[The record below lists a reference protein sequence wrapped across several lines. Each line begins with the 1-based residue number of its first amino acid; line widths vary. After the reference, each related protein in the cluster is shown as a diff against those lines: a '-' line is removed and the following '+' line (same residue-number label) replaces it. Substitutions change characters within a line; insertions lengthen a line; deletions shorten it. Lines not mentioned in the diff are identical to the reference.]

1 MRHETQP
8 PIEATLTAYAEGRR
22 RTLGTPPAMPD
33 PVRSRLHREIER
45 VADAASQAGSPNRP
59 AWWAWCLRPSA
70 WGVAAALAAG
80 VWITWQSLGPKPA
93 DVTLVATRP
102 QPPAAPS
109 FAPSP
114 EAASAPSPATA
125 ASRAVFDS
133 AAVPVRPPQLTSAE
147 ATGPESTAVPPPPAA
162 VRALALEQ
170 RNEPGK
176 GIDTGARRET
186 ARYGLRSQDA
196 LAPAAE
202 ARRSDANLAAGMSN
216 VSGPARTVVAGFG
229 NATGQRQLQQRF
241 AQNRLAPITPVLNQF
256 QVEQV
261 GQQLRLVDADGSVY
275 LATLGADTAGVQ
287 VQAAPPAVV
296 AGPSAGRANP
306 GQTRARAVAPIAA
319 GGIRDGAPPMQVLTL
334 HATGTNRQLQQQVV
348 FTGNL
353 LVTNLAGVPVVN
365 DSTALGTNVES
376 LSQLFRNAS
385 VNGLVTVGG
394 TNQYAVE
401 AVPTV
406 P

>member
-8 PIEATLTAYAEGRR
+8 PIEATLTAYAEARR

-59 AWWAWCLRPSA
+59 AWWTWCLRPSA
-70 WGVAAALAAG
+70 WGVAAALAGG

-93 DVTLVATRP
+93 DVTLVAARP

-114 EAASAPSPATA
+114 EAASAPSPATS

-133 AAVPVRPPQLTSAE
+133 ATVPARPAQLTSAE

-162 VRALALEQ
+162 VRALSLEQ

-202 ARRSDANLAAGMSN
+202 ARRVDDSLAAGTLRT
-216 VSGPARTVVAGFG
+216 SGPAPTMVAGFG
-229 NATGQRQLQQRF
+229 DATGQRQLQQRF

-275 LATLGADTAGVQ
+275 LATLGTETGVAQ
-287 VQAAPPAVV
+287 AQAAQPAPV
-296 AGPSAGRANP
+296 ASPFLGRANR
-306 GQTRARAVAPIAA
+306 QARAQAVAPIAA
-319 GGIRDGAPPMQVLTL
+319 GGARDGAPPMQVLTL
-334 HATGTNRQLQQQVV
+334 NATGTNWQLQQQVV

-353 LVTNLAGVPVVN
+353 FVTNLPGVPVVN
-365 DSTALGTNVES
+365 DSTTLGTNVES